1 MRAGLTRGKA
11 SIETTTSI
19 ATTRSRRT
27 MPLSSLKRREQ
38 PLTKKYKYSTIAKVV
53 GFIFTMFIIS
63 AATSFFQHKSPTPAD
78 LIIDYVKQ
86 TGPTLPKLIGNGTRL
101 DYLSPG
107 NNKVTYHCTLVD
119 VSSSDIRSAPG
130 FANII
135 SNFSAALKKQMC
147 STTEI
152 RRLLDMG
159 ITLESEYRS
168 SDQVVF
174 TTLSVSGQDCK

>member
-1 MRAGLTRGKA
+1 MTQK
-11 SIETTTSI
+11 S
-19 ATTRSRRT
+19 
-27 MPLSSLKRREQ
+27 
-38 PLTKKYKYSTIAKVV
+38 KYSTVVKVV
-53 GFIFTMFIIS
+53 GFIFTMLIIS
-63 AATSFFQHKSPTPAD
+63 FAAKLFQYTSPTPAD
-78 LIIDYVKQ
+78 IIIDYVKQ
-86 TGPTLPKLIGNGTRL
+86 TGPTLPKLIGKGTRL

-119 VSSSDIRSAPG
+119 VSSTDIRSTPG

-135 SNFSAALKKQMC
+135 NNFSAALKKQMC
-147 STTEI
+147 STSET